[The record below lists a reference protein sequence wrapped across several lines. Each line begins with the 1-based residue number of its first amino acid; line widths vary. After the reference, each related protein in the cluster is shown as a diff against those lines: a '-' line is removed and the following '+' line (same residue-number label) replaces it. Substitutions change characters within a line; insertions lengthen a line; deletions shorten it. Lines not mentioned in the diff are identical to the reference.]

1 MDATHERRAF
11 PLALMAM
18 ATVAAAAGCG
28 SSGSKPASQATHAA
42 PTQPTL
48 TKAVATTHPV
58 APPQKFTSQK
68 YGFRVTLTKAS
79 SEADAIVAWNGRK
92 LQGLDSAAFANFTD
106 PATDRTLAVAAARV
120 APGMGLA
127 EWRAAMVRAT
137 PSICPVSSSVEQT
150 TLGGEPALA
159 WTTKCGDGY
168 NVNKLAI
175 ENVSDQDVFVQAGDV
190 VKGGQQDRTLAVDM
204 IVPPKSGKVPIE
216 SFCVEQ
222 GRWGYRTKQFVGG
235 GSHSSSKLRRHLKE
249 SVARSLKEGQ
259 GHRSDQGAVWAEVG
273 HHMRSH
279 LDSFTL
285 ADMAVR
291 AKGSAVPIA
300 PLA

>member
-1 MDATHERRAF
+1 MRLIHIDARHERRAF
-11 PLALMAM
+11 PLALMAI

-28 SSGSKPASQATHAA
+28 SSGSKPASQAA
-42 PTQPTL
+42 PTQPTA

-58 APPQKFTSQK
+58 APPQRFTSQK

-79 SEADAIVAWNGRK
+79 SEADAIVAWNGKK

-168 NVNKLAI
+168 NVNKLATLHGKRGFMMLFASPTAKHKA
-175 ENVSDQDVFVQAGDV
+175 E
-190 VKGGQQDRTLAVDM
+190 DRL
-204 IVPPKSGKVPIE
+204 IFE
-216 SFCVEQ
+216 SI
-222 GRWGYRTKQFVGG
+222 
-235 GSHSSSKLRRHLKE
+235 RR
-249 SVARSLKEGQ
+249 
-259 GHRSDQGAVWAEVG
+259 
-273 HHMRSH
+273 
-279 LDSFTL
+279 SFRFT
-285 ADMAVR
+285 R
-291 AKGSAVPIA
+291 
-300 PLA
+300 